1 MIVYIAGPMRGIP
14 EFNFPA
20 FFDAEERLSRAGHK
34 VISPASHDVEL
45 GFAWQGK
52 TGHEDLT
59 TLDFDL
65 KAALAW
71 DLAQVLACDTVAL
84 LPGWQ
89 QSAGARAEVAAA
101 EAVGT
106 LCVVLSRF
114 TDTSVGDIAVAHSV
128 WNVFNSKTLTVTCA
142 TCGEKVPYTPSDP
155 NDRYDELAC
164 DEALLRHAAT
174 LVEKQTLMDAAD
186 ALEGALGLPGTPKNL
201 HEFRAWLRHRAYL

>member
-71 DLAQVLACDTVAL
+71 DLAQVLACDTVVL
-84 LPGWQ
+84 LPGWEN
-89 QSAGARAEVAAA
+89 STGTSAEVAAA
-101 EAVGT
+101 KAAGIP
-106 LCVVLSRF
+106 CVPLEQLGY
-114 TDTSVGDIAVAHSV
+114 TAIGDTIVAHTE
-128 WNVFNSKTLTVTCA
+128 WNSFNSVTQTVTCA
-142 TCGEKVPYTPSDP
+142 ACGEKVPYVFRGASS
-155 NDRYDELAC
+155 YSEKAC
-164 DEALLRHAAT
+164 DKALLRHAAT

-186 ALEGALGLPGTPKNL
+186 ALEGALGLPGTPKTL
-201 HEFRAWLRHRAYL
+201 YEFRVWLRKRAHG